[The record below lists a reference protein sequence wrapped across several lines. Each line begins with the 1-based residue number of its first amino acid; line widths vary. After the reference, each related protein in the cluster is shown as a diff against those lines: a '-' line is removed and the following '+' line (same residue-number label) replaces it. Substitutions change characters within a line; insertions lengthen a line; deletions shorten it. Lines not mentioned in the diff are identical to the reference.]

1 MTFLIDNTV
10 RVSLIVLIGIGA
22 RLVLGRRSAAVR
34 HWVLAVAVLCAA
46 ATPVLGQLVP
56 SWRLGALPYSADVA
70 PVDPA
75 VSTSAT
81 FAEAR
86 IPAGETQPQRPAVMV
101 VRRIGDNAGNA
112 LLAIWMAGAGISLL
126 TLVVGLVRL
135 TWLASRARRVDEGRW
150 AALAEEVAAA
160 LELRRSVTI
169 LQSEHPTLLVTW
181 GVTRPKVILP
191 AAAAD
196 WSDDRARIV
205 LRHEFAHIR
214 RGDWVVFMAAELLRA
229 AYWFNPLVWIACRLV
244 RQESENACD
253 DVVLDAGIAGPDY
266 ATHLLDLARTL
277 NANRR
282 TSRPAL
288 PAPAMARPSSLQG
301 RISAMLNDKLNRAP
315 LTPSIRVA
323 SVVALLAV
331 TVLLAGVGAQRFYT
345 FSGSV
350 LDSTNRAVTG
360 TKLVITSAASGARHE
375 VRSDQTGHF
384 DFVGLPP
391 GDYALEA
398 SQPGFAIFKDTISI
412 IGRDLDRTIALRV
425 GSLEETITVTSS
437 VSAAPASAGQQ
448 AEAQREEQRKID
460 QRKAAAPGRQRE
472 ALEKCAGTVAGP
484 IGGQILPPLRL
495 TSVNPR
501 YPENLRTAGVDG
513 VVTLEALIGTDGN
526 IQDVRAISSPHPDLA
541 AAAIEAVRQWQFT
554 PTLLN
559 CVPVEV
565 PMKVTTRFNSQQ

>member
-1 MTFLIDNTV
+1 MA
-10 RVSLIVLIGIGA
+10 RERASLYTA
-22 RLVLGRRSAAVR
+22 QAV
-34 HWVLAVAVLCAA
+34 VAE
-46 ATPVLGQLVP
+46 
-56 SWRLGALPYSADVA
+56 
-70 PVDPA
+70 PA

-81 FAEAR
+81 FPAAR
-86 IPAGETQPQRPAVMV
+86 IPAGEVQPEHPATTV
-101 VRRIGDNAGNA
+101 VRRVGDNAGNA
-112 LLAIWMAGAGISLL
+112 LLGIWMAGAGISLL
-126 TLVVGLVRL
+126 TLVVGLVHL
-135 TWLASRARRVDEGRW
+135 TWLASRARPVEHGRW
-150 AALAEEVAAA
+150 AALAGEVAAA
-160 LELRRSVTI
+160 LELKRRVAI

-181 GVTRPKVILP
+181 GLTRPKVILP
-191 AAAAD
+191 AASAD

-214 RGDWVVFMAAELLRA
+214 RGDWAIFMAAELLRA
-229 AYWFNPLVWIACRLV
+229 AYWFNPLVWMACRLV

-253 DVVLDAGIAGPDY
+253 DVVLNAGIAGPDY

-282 TSRPAL
+282 RSRPAL

-301 RISAMLNDKLNRAP
+301 RISAMLNDKLNRTP

-360 TKLVITSAASGARHE
+360 TKLVITSAASGAKHE
-375 VRSDQTGHF
+375 VQSDQTGHF

-398 SQPGFAIFKDTISI
+398 SVPGFSTFTDTISI
-412 IGRDLDRTIALRV
+412 VGRDVDRAIALRV

-437 VSAAPASAGQQ
+437 VSAAPASAGQTD
-448 AEAQREEQRKID
+448 ALREEQRKID

-495 TSVNPR
+495 TNVNPR
-501 YPENLRTAGVDG
+501 YPEDLRAAGVDG
-513 VVTLEALIGTDGN
+513 VVTLEALIGADGN
-526 IQDVRAISSPHPDLA
+526 IQDVRAVSSPHPALA
-541 AAAIEAVRQWQFT
+541 AAAIEAVRQWQYT
-554 PTLLN
+554 PTMLN

-565 PMKVTTRFNSQQ
+565 PMKITTRFNSQQ